1 MSCWGRPREPPARP
15 MRGPVSAGEH
25 CGMNIQ
31 VRSAPETANG
41 VPRPASGIAP
51 FDKRVVAV
59 GGVLFAV
66 LMALSNRYGFHH
78 DELYFLD
85 CARHLQASYVDQ
97 PVFTPLMAWVS
108 LKLFGLSL
116 VGLHLWPALA
126 AWGTVILAGLTAREF
141 GGSRRAQLLAAFAVA
156 TMPAVFGADHLFDTT
171 AFDIAA
177 WSGLALVVVRIGRTG

>member
-1 MSCWGRPREPPARP
+1 MAE
-15 MRGPVSAGEH
+15 
-25 CGMNIQ
+25 IQ
-31 VRSAPETANG
+31 VSEPGSGTPGMSATE
-41 VPRPASGIAP
+41 PADHALAP
-51 FDKRVVAV
+51 FNRWVIVV
-59 GGVLFAV
+59 GGLLFAV
-66 LMALSNRYGFHH
+66 LMALSDRYGFHH

-141 GGSRRAQLLAAFAVA
+141 GGGRRAQLLAAFAVA
-156 TMPAVFGADHLFDTT
+156 TMPAVFGARPPVRHDRVRPP
-171 AFDIAA
+171 
-177 WSGLALVVVRIGRTG
+177 GLGCAGVRGDPDRAHR